1 MSGHIPCQHERIICI
16 PASQDALFKK
26 VHLYMVSHKH
36 TIANTE
42 EANEEINLNNA
53 VARSA
58 PFLHNDHS
66 NCDAYNDF
74 MRDFWRDRSYPL
86 IDATS

>member
-1 MSGHIPCQHERIICI
+1 MSGHITWQHKSSTRIICI
-16 PASQDALFKK
+16 PASQDALFKMK

-53 VARSA
+53 VGAILA
-58 PFLHNDHS
+58 
-66 NCDAYNDF
+66 
-74 MRDFWRDRSYPL
+74 
-86 IDATS
+86 